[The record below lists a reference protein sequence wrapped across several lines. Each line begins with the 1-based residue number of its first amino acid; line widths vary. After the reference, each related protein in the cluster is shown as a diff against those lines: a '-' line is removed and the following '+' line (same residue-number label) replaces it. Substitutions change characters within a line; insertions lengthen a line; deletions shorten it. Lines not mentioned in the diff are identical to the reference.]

1 MAKRRLTELLR
12 SLSAWVG
19 SPPAEVG
26 SEHPPEASTEGSL
39 HLVERPVDRS
49 LLWLPGGWG
58 EQASSRPYPYELF
71 VEQQVLRDVETH
83 AMEEIEGS
91 CGLLTGQLLACR
103 ETRVPFVSVEASHRS
118 ESPMPVGED
127 LTSFR
132 EFFWKVGEV
141 AGRRGRIVVGWY
153 HTHSLLGLQLSER
166 DRQIHVAHFEDEWPC
181 ALVVVTRKGALDGGF
196 FQRNRG
202 DILFRRSTR
211 PFREL
216 VNQKVKP
223 GGGPYVT
230 AVRWASYW
238 SHEPVLYIRKP
249 GDLPSKGDRW
259 SLRQRPRVA
268 SGSHKVA
275 DLADRISERPE
286 DRDYSA
292 DLSGADV
299 HEPKGTAPIGRAE
312 GGDSV
317 ESRYETAIGRPV
329 RDESQFDQSG
339 HPLPASSQPEQVWDE
354 WRKAWQA
361 RREQEDE
368 TQKVKSEHA
377 ASYAAEADADAR
389 AKAALAARAAAEAA
403 ARAAAEALQIGSE
416 DDAIA
421 AETVPKDE
429 KDVEMLGE
437 EEQVAQLAAAGKTD
451 RKAARVANGRKAK
464 EPEVE
469 EPICEETSAAEI
481 GGETAATEIAE
492 AMTAADVESEAASE
506 AEPEREQAEA
516 AELEVPGPAMEEEI
530 LVSEVAANESVLD
543 RVAGDAPPAAES
555 WVRESSKEPA
565 TSEGVAARSSLQLSD
580 DDEMVMPPLVLP
592 DPAPRSKLQRHAS
605 WIGIGL
611 AVAALVSWLILG
623 WSS

>member
-12 SLSAWVG
+12 SLSAWAGPSRAEG
-19 SPPAEVG
+19 S
-26 SEHPPEASTEGSL
+26 SEHPLEASTEGSL

-58 EQASSRPYPYELF
+58 QQATSRPYPYELF
-71 VEQQVLRDVETH
+71 VEQHVLRDVETH
-83 AMEEIEGS
+83 AMEEMEGS
-91 CGLLTGQLLACR
+91 YGLLTGQLLACR

-166 DRQIHVAHFEDEWPC
+166 DRQIHVAHFHDEWPC

-202 DILFRRSTR
+202 DILFRRSTC

-230 AVRWASYW
+230 AVSWVSYW

-249 GDLPSKGDRW
+249 GDLPSKGGRS

-268 SGSHKVA
+268 SASDHKVA
-275 DLADRISERPE
+275 DLADRISEGPADE
-286 DRDYSA
+286 DSGA

-299 HEPKGTAPIGRAE
+299 HELKGAAPIGRAE

-317 ESRYETAIGRPV
+317 EFRYETAIGRPV
-329 RDESQFDQSG
+329 RDESQFAPSG
-339 HPLPASSQPEQVWDE
+339 HPIPAGSQPEQIWDE
-354 WRKAWQA
+354 WRKALQA

-368 TQKVKSEHA
+368 IQNVEAEHA
-377 ASYAAEADADAR
+377 ASGAAEADAEAR

-437 EEQVAQLAAAGKTD
+437 EEEVAQLAAAGKTN
-451 RKAARVANGRKAK
+451 RKAARVNGRKAK

-469 EPICEETSAAEI
+469 EPIGEEMSAAEI
-481 GGETAATEIAE
+481 SGETAAAEIDE
-492 AMTAADVESEAASE
+492 AMTAADVESEAASQ
-506 AEPEREQAEA
+506 AEPEREEAEA
-516 AELEVPGPAMEEEI
+516 AELEVPKPAVEEEI

-543 RVAGDAPPAAES
+543 RVAGDAPPAEES
-555 WVRESSKEPA
+555 WVRESSKELA
-565 TSEGVAARSSLQLSD
+565 RSEEVAARSSLQLSG

-592 DPAPRSKLQRHAS
+592 DPAPRSKLQRHAA

-623 WSS
+623 